1 MDENE
6 VKNQIVEVITELDG
20 QTAGDGDF
28 DYKTLY
34 YHLFNG
40 VTDTI
45 NKLISLQ
52 QEVEQRIIDG

>member
-6 VKNQIVEVITELDG
+6 VKNQIVEVITALDG

-28 DYKTLY
+28 DYKMLY
-34 YHLFNG
+34 YQLFNG